1 MFPWRLMP
9 NFVIGRTKYDNYIIQ
24 ALAHDPS
31 QVIIDMSNS
40 VAIVHQT
47 VDGVRSGLR
56 KQRSEKKSCKVDS
69 NP

>member
-69 NP
+69 NL